1 MWDLVA
7 QTGIE
12 PWPAALVVWSLS
24 PWTIWE
30 VLVSSDLF
38 QLSLVG
44 PDLEAESKMR
54 EAISY

>member
-44 PDLEAESKMR
+44 PDLEAGDH
-54 EAISY
+54 